1 MLSPNNL
8 SKLSRWVWT
17 KLFSTSKI
25 LIVGTEVPVWVESQ
39 FAGSKEQYGSYH
51 CSCFYSYS
59 SYCSKEQYGRLATTT
74 APAPATTH
82 QGSLTFKNHNILR
95 AAAESINSKGL

>member
-1 MLSPNNL
+1 M
-8 SKLSRWVWT
+8 
-17 KLFSTSKI
+17 FSMSKI
-25 LIVGTEVPVWVESQ
+25 LIVGTKVLVWVESQ

-59 SYCSKEQYGRLATTT
+59 SCCSYSSYSLKEQYGRLATTT

>member
-1 MLSPNNL
+1 M
-8 SKLSRWVWT
+8 
-17 KLFSTSKI
+17 FSMSKI
-25 LIVGTEVPVWVESQ
+25 RIVGTEVLVWVESQ
-39 FAGSKEQYGSYH
+39 FAGWKEQYGSYH
-51 CSCFYSYS
+51 CSCFHSYS